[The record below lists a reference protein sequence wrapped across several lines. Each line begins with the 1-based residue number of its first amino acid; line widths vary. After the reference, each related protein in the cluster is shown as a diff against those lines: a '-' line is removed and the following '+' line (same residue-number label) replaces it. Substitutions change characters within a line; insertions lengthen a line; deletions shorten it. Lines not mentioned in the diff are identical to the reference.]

1 MIDRT
6 EIIIVDDD
14 EKDRIETSR
23 IVRKIFPD
31 HNVTEFSD
39 ADRALSV
46 VTAET
51 RDKIFLVISDSQ
63 TEKSGMRCVGNLTA
77 DGIDILSM
85 AKESGIP
92 HAVFYSISAPT
103 YSDMLRE
110 RGIVSVAKKRFG
122 QSSQPSTN
130 GINALEQ
137 YLRSIQ

>member
-1 MIDRT
+1 MIERT
-6 EIIIVDDD
+6 EIIIIDDD
-14 EKDRIETSR
+14 VNDRSEISR

-31 HNVTEFSD
+31 HNVTEFLD
-39 ADRALSV
+39 ADKALSV
-46 VTAET
+46 VATET

-63 TEKSGMRCVGNLTA
+63 TEKSGMRHIGSPTA
-77 DGIDILSM
+77 DGIDILST

-122 QSSQPSTN
+122 QSSQPPTN